1 MNNKNMIGFFD
12 IETSTNKYYENGN
25 EHDLSQVYLCNLV
38 LIEEQ
43 YMDKIN
49 KDNIQIIRNNLQKKD
64 ANKYQC
70 YSHFFR
76 TLEDFINFAKKFE
89 NEIIIYVH
97 NLPYEF
103 SYLIAESK
111 NGVNHNK
118 SIFRGKDPLKVVI
131 NDMPKVEFR
140 DSLALLRKSIK
151 DLGDDIGL
159 PKLTINYNRSLF
171 YYSLLFGNDFDYNE
185 RDNIITMLSIADFF
199 QNKAPI
205 IECKTIKDLSIT
217 FTRFFKYYRQY
228 FADKHFPKKY
238 GGSKARRNN
247 SLDEDYNFYK
257 TCRMAFRGGLVSA
270 NPLYV
275 PDDYND
281 NIWLEN
287 KVYHIDITSS
297 YIYTMLNTNFPYF
310 GKKTK
315 VEVTNK
321 KTATDY
327 IDYLCNR
334 IEEDGSDFLH
344 DCGTRIYTDNKNYFV
359 ARGFYAKI
367 KLTNVRMKDNFDI
380 PSLDSARTS
389 LALDKDC
396 ETYHGKITEIDEL
409 EMYVNDAVLE
419 SILIDY
425 DFDSIECDYII
436 FATEAKP
443 LPYYEIVYIM
453 QQFFTKEL
461 LKPHKDDS
469 KKNEIDYLIAKS
481 GLNAMYG
488 IKVENPVKDKIAVRN
503 NQIVVTQKADSI
515 VNNVNKTL
523 FDEYVINHK
532 NKKTDVY
539 SDGVYISTIS
549 RLNLIKMKKFLKD
562 LGCRCIYCDTDSLMF
577 EIIDSTEK
585 EVFDKI
591 REYNNEITNSLLEKD
606 WIKKAIKML
615 SEINGETE
623 EHIKDLLSELGNW
636 DIESVD
642 ENKNIKPYEAF
653 STLGAKKYCKVKN
666 GRVDTTI
673 SGLSKKIGNLIEDYA
688 KQQQITVIEAAKEI
702 FKNNTVFDETC
713 SGKTNIIKNPLNN
726 IIITLIDKNG
736 VPMKGH
742 GGNIIENTS
751 FNLNSKSDNY
761 SQKNML
767 TVTQTVSLQKGII
780 KII

>member
-25 EHDLSQVYLCNLV
+25 EHTLSQVYLCNLV

-49 KDNIQIIRNNLQKKD
+49 KDNIQIIRNYLQKKD

-89 NEIIIYVH
+89 DEIIIYVH

-103 SYLIAESK
+103 SYLIAEAK

-131 NDMPKVEFR
+131 NDMQKVEFR

-151 DLGDDIGL
+151 DLGEDIGYQ
-159 PKLTINYNRSLF
+159 KLEIDYERNLHYYDDLEDNDYN
-171 YYSLLFGNDFDYNE
+171 YNE
-185 RDNIITMLSIADFF
+185 RDNIICLLGISDFF

-217 FTRFFKYYRQY
+217 STRFFKYYRQY

-247 SLDEDYNFYK
+247 SLDEDYDFFNIS
-257 TCRMAFRGGLVSA
+257 RMAFRGGLVSA

-297 YIYTMLNTNFPYF
+297 YIYTMLNTCFPYF
-310 GKKTK
+310 GKKSK
-315 VEVTNK
+315 VEIKDK

-367 KLTNVRMKDNFDI
+367 KLTNVRMKDNSDI

-389 LALDKDC
+389 LSLDKDC

-425 DFDSIECDYII
+425 NFSSIECDYII

-453 QQFFTKEL
+453 QQFFTKQL
-461 LKPHKDDS
+461 LK
-469 KKNEIDYLIAKS
+469 KNGETKSIDYLIAKS

-549 RLNLIKMKKFLKD
+549 RLNLVKMKKYLKD
-562 LGCRCIYCDTDSLMF
+562 NGCRCIYCDTDSLMF
-577 EIIDSTEK
+577 EIINSTEK

-591 REYNNEITNSLLEKD
+591 KEYNNEIKNDLLEKD

-615 SEINGETE
+615 NEINGKDE
-623 EHIKDLLSELGNW
+623 EHIKDLLSDLGNW
-636 DIESVD
+636 DIESTD
-642 ENKNIKPYEAF
+642 ESKKNIKPYEAF

-688 KQQQITVIEAAKEI
+688 KQQKITVIEAAKEI

-726 IIITLIDKNG
+726 IINNLVDING
-736 VPMKGH
+736 IPMKGH
-742 GGNIIENTS
+742 GGNIIEKTS

-767 TVTQTVSLQKGII
+767 TVTQTVSIQKGII